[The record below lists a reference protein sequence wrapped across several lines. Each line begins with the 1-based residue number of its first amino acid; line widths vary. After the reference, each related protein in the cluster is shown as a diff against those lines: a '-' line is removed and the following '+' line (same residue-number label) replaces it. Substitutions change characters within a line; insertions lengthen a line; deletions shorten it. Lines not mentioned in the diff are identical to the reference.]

1 MNVLC
6 FGGKRKLYQS
16 PIINMND
23 FPALDNDLLEKQELE
38 RRSFD
43 YRENNVCYVYI
54 REHNEN
60 WFLDIY
66 FYHNNYE
73 ASYVDKRRFII
84 APESR
89 MEEVDERCLVSWL
102 VKKSKSVVFVTPN
115 CDDFIGEM
123 SFIVPEI
130 HLKSYTDIGMALF
143 HIYFASFKSGIK
155 ELLLK
160 ASLEWIALDTTFLDD
175 WDFITFQNIET
186 AFKMPISLLRKF
198 NYSGGI
204 KSMLSNT
211 DVRNNTLSV
220 YKRYHSILNDIQTL
234 NEFQI
239 LYLKEC
245 LEDNKA
251 VDKKLLKELS
261 ELQSI
266 LDCEYVDGYEVY
278 EKVRKYR
285 MLWEKV
291 DINYRFFK
299 KYPSIK
305 IGEVEYFNA
314 QYNLL
319 QSFIGHEDELNQKM
333 KKYACEMND
342 YRYQDEEYVIIIP
355 QSVKCVLDEA
365 EYQRNYLIHYIMEII
380 NGNNMVIFMRD
391 KKKRNKP
398 LVTILINRTDGT
410 IEQAKGRCNRSLSE
424 KENDFIEKYTKE
436 KNLKFYKY
444 ALDLQMVIDRNDLFL
459 RNEFFFN

>member
-1 MNVLC
+1 M
-6 FGGKRKLYQS
+6 KQS
-16 PIINMND
+16 PIINVND
-23 FPALDNDLLEKQELE
+23 FPALDNELLEKQELE

-43 YRENNVCYVYI
+43 YRENNLCYVYI
-54 REHNEN
+54 REHNKN

-66 FYHNNYE
+66 FYHNKYE
-73 ASYVDKRRFII
+73 ASYVDRRRFII

-102 VKKSKSVVFVTPN
+102 VKKSKSVVFVTPD

-123 SFIVPEI
+123 SFITPEI

-160 ASLEWIALDTTFLDD
+160 ASLEWIALDITFLDD

-186 AFKMPISLLRKF
+186 AFNMPLPLLRKF

-204 KSMLSNT
+204 KSVLSNT
-211 DVRNNTLSV
+211 DVMSNTISV

-245 LEDNKA
+245 LEDNKR

-261 ELQSI
+261 ELQSV
-266 LDCEYVDGYEVY
+266 LDWEVSEYVDGYEVY
-278 EKVRKYR
+278 EKVKKYR

-291 DINYRFFK
+291 DINYRIFK

-305 IGEVEYFNA
+305 IEEVEYFNA
-314 QYNLL
+314 QFNLL
-319 QSFIGHEDELNQKM
+319 QSFIGHEDEFDQKF
-333 KKYACEMND
+333 KKNACEMSD
-342 YRYQDEEYVIIIP
+342 YRYQNEEYIVLTP
-355 QSVKCVLDEA
+355 KSVKCLIDET
-365 EYQRNYLIHYIMEII
+365 EYQHNYLIHYIMEII
-380 NGNNMVIFMRD
+380 NGNKTVIFMRN
-391 KKKRNKP
+391 KKERNKP
-398 LVTILINRTDGT
+398 LVTILINSVDGT

-424 KENDFIEKYTKE
+424 KECDFIEKYAKE
-436 KNLKFYKY
+436 KKLEFNKFL
-444 ALDLQMVIDRNDLFL
+444 LDLQIVIDKNNLFL
-459 RNEFFFN
+459 RNVLLF

>member
-1 MNVLC
+1 M
-6 FGGKRKLYQS
+6 KQS
-16 PIINMND
+16 PIINVND
-23 FPALDNDLLEKQELE
+23 FPALDNELLEKQELE

-43 YRENNVCYVYI
+43 YRENNLCYVYI
-54 REHNEN
+54 REHNKKN
-60 WFLDIY
+60 CFLDIY

-73 ASYVDKRRFII
+73 ASYVDRRRFII
-84 APESR
+84 APGSR

-102 VKKSKSVVFVTPN
+102 VKKSKSVVFVTPD

-123 SFIVPEI
+123 SFITPEI

-160 ASLEWIALDTTFLDD
+160 ASLEWIALDITFLDD

-186 AFKMPISLLRKF
+186 AFNMPLPLLRKF

-204 KSMLSNT
+204 KSVLSNT
-211 DVRNNTLSV
+211 DVMSNTISV

-245 LEDNKA
+245 LEDNKR

-261 ELQSI
+261 ELQSV
-266 LDCEYVDGYEVY
+266 LDCEVSEYVDKYDGYEVY
-278 EKVRKYR
+278 EKIKKYR

-291 DINYRFFK
+291 NINYRFFK

-305 IGEVEYFNA
+305 KIEEVEYFNA
-314 QYNLL
+314 QFNLI
-319 QSFIGHEDELNQKM
+319 QSFIGHEDEFDQKI
-333 KKYACEMND
+333 KKYACEMSV
-342 YRYQDEEYVIIIP
+342 YRYQNEEYVVLTP
-355 QSVKCVLDEA
+355 QNVKCLIDET
-365 EYQRNYLIHYIMEII
+365 EYQHNYLIYYIMEII
-380 NGNNMVIFMRD
+380 NGNKTVIFMRD
-391 KKKRNKP
+391 KKERNKP
-398 LVTILINRTDGT
+398 LITILINKVDGT

-424 KENDFIEKYTKE
+424 KECDFIEKYAKE
-436 KNLKFYKY
+436 KKLEFNKFL
-444 ALDLQMVIDRNDLFL
+444 LDLQIVIDKNNLFL
-459 RNEFFFN
+459 RNVLLF